1 MKAEIGKLDIDKSVN
16 VSSVLNNWKTKVDVL
31 DVDKLKTVPADSK
44 ELRDMVVKKIEYIFY
59 NLYSEVAHFD

>member
-31 DVDKLKTVPADSK
+31 DVDKLKTVPVDSK
-44 ELRDMVVKKIEYIFY
+44 ELRDMVVKKIEYN
-59 NLYSEVAHFD
+59 NLYSEVSHFD

>member
-31 DVDKLKTVPADSK
+31 DVDKLKTVPVDSK
-44 ELRDMVVKKIEYIFY
+44 ELRDMVVKKIEYN
-59 NLYSEVAHFD
+59 NLDSEGAHFD